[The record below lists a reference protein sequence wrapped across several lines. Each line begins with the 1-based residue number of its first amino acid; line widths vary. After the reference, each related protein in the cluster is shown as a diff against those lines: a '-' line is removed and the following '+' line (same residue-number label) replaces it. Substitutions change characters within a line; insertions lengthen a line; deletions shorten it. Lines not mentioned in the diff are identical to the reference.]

1 MFKQYEEECQHD
13 MGYFKGNRE
22 YCLMTDH
29 YRILGTDEADP
40 KNWKPINNKRTT
52 RITSNKEKK

>member
-1 MFKQYEEECQHD
+1 MNDILENCQHD

-29 YRILGTDEADP
+29 YRILGTDEAVDE
-40 KNWKPINNKRTT
+40 NWIPLYK
-52 RITSNKEKK
+52 KEVK